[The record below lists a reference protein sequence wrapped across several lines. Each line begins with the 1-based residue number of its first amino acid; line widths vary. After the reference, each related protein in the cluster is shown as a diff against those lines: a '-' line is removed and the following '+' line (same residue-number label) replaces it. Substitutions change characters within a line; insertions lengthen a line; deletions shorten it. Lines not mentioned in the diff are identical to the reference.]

1 MQKRIT
7 KKRDQNLNDNSD
19 SAKTRNTLKEK
30 SGLTAAVVMIVTPQW
45 PGMISS
51 PSFSLVNLSQAREY
65 TAKCQFHRDL
75 EMELRRLQLGTIKVL
90 SLIQAFRV
98 YFGLKPI

>member
-7 KKRDQNLNDNSD
+7 KKRNHNLNDNSD

-51 PSFSLVNLSQAREY
+51 PSFSLVNLS
-65 TAKCQFHRDL
+65 
-75 EMELRRLQLGTIKVL
+75 
-90 SLIQAFRV
+90 
-98 YFGLKPI
+98 